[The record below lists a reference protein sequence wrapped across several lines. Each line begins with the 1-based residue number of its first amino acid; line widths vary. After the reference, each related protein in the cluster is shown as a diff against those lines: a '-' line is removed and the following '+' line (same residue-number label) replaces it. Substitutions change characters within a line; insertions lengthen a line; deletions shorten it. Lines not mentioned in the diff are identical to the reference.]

1 MINKISI
8 TILLF
13 VIIEHIIAQEQYV
26 LTNGSVED
34 FKLKNQETISLPID
48 NDIFLNAIE
57 QRWYSSDNQ
66 EFYVVYYSFES
77 EVEALKGIAYVANS
91 CALPFVY
98 GSPEGEIIGNM
109 SWVSLDQSAICF
121 QKRNIGVKIFKP
133 VNFRAQDAD
142 IINYL
147 SDKILDKIEM
157 NYLEQIN
164 EQNSSTQLS
173 NTDFHRI
180 VLNLNDF
187 FNEKGYSKNEVDYC
201 TKWLRDENNT
211 VFGLRE
217 QWSNN
222 SQSFFSI
229 DVSIFPD
236 SVSAL
241 EAAENRSV
249 SFLRFIF
256 DMKDAESLKRAFNE
270 WVNRWEA
277 VKPMKYLSLVGKDD
291 NIVFQLYIF
300 NNEGIKEVDLMLQI
314 FNLLKLRKE

>member
-1 MINKISI
+1 MSKICF

-13 VIIEHIIAQEQYV
+13 FSLEHIIAQGQYT
-26 LTNGSVED
+26 LDNGSVED

-66 EFYVVYYSFES
+66 EFYVVYYNFES
-77 EVEALKGIAYVANS
+77 ELEALRGITYVANS

-98 GSPEGEIIGNM
+98 GSPKGEIIGNM

-121 QKRNIGVKIFKP
+121 QKGNIGVKIFKP
-133 VNFRAQDAD
+133 VNFMTQDAD

-147 SDKILDKIEM
+147 SGKILEKIEM
-157 NYLEQIN
+157 NSLEQID
-164 EQNSSTQLS
+164 EQISSTQLS
-173 NTDFHRI
+173 YVDFHRI
-180 VLNLNDF
+180 VLNLEDF
-187 FNEKGYSKNEVDYC
+187 FNQKGYSKNEVDYC
-201 TKWLRDENNT
+201 TKWLRDKNNT

-229 DVSIFPD
+229 DISIFPD

-241 EAAENRSV
+241 EAVENRSAAFL
-249 SFLRFIF
+249 SFVFN
-256 DMKDAESLKRAFNE
+256 MKDAKSLRKAINE
-270 WVNRWEA
+270 WGNRWEV
-277 VKPMKYLSLVGKDD
+277 VKPMKYLSLVGRDE

-300 NNEGIKEVDLMLQI
+300 NNEGIKEGDLMLQI
-314 FNLLKLRKE
+314 FNLLTLRKE